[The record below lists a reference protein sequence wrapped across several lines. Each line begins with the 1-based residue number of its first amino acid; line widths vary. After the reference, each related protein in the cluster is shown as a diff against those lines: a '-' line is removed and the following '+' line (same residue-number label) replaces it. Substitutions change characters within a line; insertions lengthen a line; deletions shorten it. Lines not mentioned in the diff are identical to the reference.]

1 MKGVSASAY
10 VLNAGPEYRPYVLN
24 NKIYPGTP
32 DAEQVPKVLPIQDKS
47 DISCCQAEDE
57 AKRQVTLQKRICL
70 VICTVLPLLTTAATL
85 LRLWQVGVFSSET
98 NVSLN
103 EEGGGCPPGWEASHS
118 SLCFS
123 SSSLSPSNWSTAFSF
138 CSNLGARLPSPSS
151 LPSLL
156 AHYTPPLWL
165 EFPQNSSTTSSSSS
179 CPHLS
184 SSGST
189 MRPCKDLIP
198 SVCLL
203 D

>member
-1 MKGVSASAY
+1 MTSKTMTTTTKKTMS
-10 VLNAGPEYRPYVLN
+10 
-24 NKIYPGTP
+24 KIPTTTKRTKTIT
-32 DAEQVPKVLPIQDKS
+32 DLH
-47 DISCCQAEDE
+47 SCNVFLQAEDE

-98 NVSLN
+98 NLSLN
-103 EEGGGCPPGWEASHS
+103 QEGGCPPGWVSHS
-118 SLCFS
+118 SSSCFS
-123 SSSLSPSNWSTAFSF
+123 SSPLSPSNWSTAFSF

-165 EFPQNSSTTSSSSS
+165 EFTPNSSSSPSS
-179 CPHLS
+179 CPNLS
-184 SSGST
+184 SSGYA
-189 MRPCKDLIP
+189 MRLCKELIP
-198 SVCLL
+198 SVCQL

>member
-1 MKGVSASAY
+1 MF
-10 VLNAGPEYRPYVLN
+10 
-24 NKIYPGTP
+24 
-32 DAEQVPKVLPIQDKS
+32 
-47 DISCCQAEDE
+47 QAEDE

-85 LRLWQVGVFSSET
+85 LRLWQVGVFSSEASL
-98 NVSLN
+98 SLN
-103 EEGGGCPPGWEASHS
+103 QEGGCPPGWASHS

-123 SSSLSPSNWSTAFSF
+123 TSPLSPSNWSTAFSF
-138 CSNLGARLPSPSS
+138 CSNLGARLPSLSS

-165 EFPQNSSTTSSSSS
+165 QFPQNSSNSSSSSS

-184 SSGST
+184 SSGYT

-198 SVCLL
+198 TLVCQADNLQG
-203 D
+203 

>member
-1 MKGVSASAY
+1 MT
-10 VLNAGPEYRPYVLN
+10 
-24 NKIYPGTP
+24 IFF
-32 DAEQVPKVLPIQDKS
+32 
-47 DISCCQAEDE
+47 QAEDE

-98 NVSLN
+98 NLSLN
-103 EEGGGCPPGWEASHS
+103 QEGGGCPPGWEASHS

-165 EFPQNSSTTSSSSS
+165 EFPQNSSTTSFSS

-198 SVCLL
+198 TLVCQADNLQG
-203 D
+203 